1 VRSWRTHRR
10 SILFEHQ
17 IFRLE
22 RHELE
27 EDIADPIARR
37 ESLVLEAP
45 DWVNVIPRLDDGR
58 ILLVR
63 QWRFGIGRPTLEIP
77 GGMIDAGEDAVQA
90 AARELLEETGYRA
103 GALCMLGETEPNP
116 AFLTNRCTSFL
127 ATGLGQVGEPEG
139 DGEEELEVVA
149 VAPGQ
154 IPLLIAQ
161 GEIRHALVIAAF
173 YWLGLREG
181 RAADARS

>member
-1 VRSWRTHRR
+1 MRSWRTHRR

-27 EDIADPIARR
+27 EDIADPVARR

-63 QWRFGIGRPTLEIP
+63 QWRFGIGRQTLEIP
-77 GGMIDAGEDAVQA
+77 GGMIDPGEDAARA

-103 GALCMLGETEPNP
+103 GALGFLGETEPNP

-127 ATGLGQVGEPEG
+127 ATGLERLGEPEG
-139 DGEEELEVVA
+139 DGEEELEIVA
-149 VAPGQ
+149 MSPEE
-154 IPLLIAQ
+154 IPRLIAR

-181 RAADARS
+181 LAADARS